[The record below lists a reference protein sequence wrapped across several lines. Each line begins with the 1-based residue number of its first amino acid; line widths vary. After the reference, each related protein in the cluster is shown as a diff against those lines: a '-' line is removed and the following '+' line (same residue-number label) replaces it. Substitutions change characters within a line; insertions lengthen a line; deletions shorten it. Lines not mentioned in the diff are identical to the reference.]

1 MYDWGAWLNK
11 DQSIS
16 KLAVRSFL
24 RSPAPVFRAGGLGE
38 VEIRQYR
45 VAVQVC
51 MADQLRV
58 SGLQFR
64 SLSLSVLAMVS
75 PEEGRRDATRGM
87 AGKSES
93 GR

>member
-1 MYDWGAWLNK
+1 M
-11 DQSIS
+11 
-16 KLAVRSFL
+16 VR
-24 RSPAPVFRAGGLGE
+24 PE
-38 VEIRQYR
+38 EDR
-45 VAVQVC
+45 VAEQVC
-51 MADQLRV
+51 MVDQLRV

-64 SLSLSVLAMVS
+64 SLTLSVLAMVR

>member
-1 MYDWGAWLNK
+1 
-11 DQSIS
+11 
-16 KLAVRSFL
+16 V
-24 RSPAPVFRAGGLGE
+24 AGELGE
-38 VEIRQYR
+38 IEIRQYR

-51 MADQLRV
+51 MVDQLRV

-64 SLSLSVLAMVS
+64 SLTLSVLAMVR